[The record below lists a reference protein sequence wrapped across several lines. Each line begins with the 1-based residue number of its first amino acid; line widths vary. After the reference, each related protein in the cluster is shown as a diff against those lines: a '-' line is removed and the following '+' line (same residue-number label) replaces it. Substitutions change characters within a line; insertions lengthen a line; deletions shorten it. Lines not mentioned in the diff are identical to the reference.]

1 MKPKTES
8 KKGKVFAIDF
18 ETYYGKEL
26 SIDTHGLYHYLR
38 DPAASIYLVS
48 IYSPESD
55 GEFAYVGKPEDFD
68 WQMLDGSTLCA
79 HNARFDR
86 ACFERLREL
95 GIVPTGL
102 RVDWVCT
109 ADMASALSYGRS
121 LKASVEGAF
130 GISISKETRTDM
142 KDKTWADAVRLGMA
156 KELGEYCLK
165 DSWYCYH
172 LYSKLGSLWSDK
184 ERRLSALTRDMCD
197 YGVYVD
203 QKLLAEGKQKLLRV
217 MDEAVSKIPWADGSK
232 PILSLKNLKLE
243 CAKAG
248 ISAPDSLAQ
257 DSDSCTAW
265 EEKYGEQFPWVGAMR
280 DYRKANTLY
289 KKLETLES
297 RIRPDGTFSYG
308 LKYFGAHTG
317 RWSGDGGFN
326 IQNLPRVAQFGV
338 DLRKMIV
345 PRPGHTFI
353 ISDLGQIE
361 QRVLSWLAG
370 DNAMMEE
377 LEKGISVYEAHARAT
392 MGYTGSEPLKHANP
406 DLYRLAKARVLGL
419 GYGAGAKVF
428 VRIAKTMAGLEI
440 SEREA
445 ERIVRDFRNSNRL
458 ITKLWAKLD
467 HAFNLNKGKACFA
480 LPLPSGRSLYYRNLA
495 MTPKGMSAEVQGKRC
510 PFFDGKLA
518 ENLTSAT
525 ARDVLGEILLNLDA
539 AGYRVVMHIHDE
551 VVVEVPTEKVDT
563 ALKDV
568 QRIMTTAP
576 EWLQGL
582 PLAAETTSSTF
593 YTK

>member
-1 MKPKTES
+1 MKPKQKTS
-8 KKGKVFAIDF
+8 NPCVFGIDF

-38 DPAASIYLVS
+38 APGSSIYLVS
-48 IYSPESD
+48 VYSPD
-55 GEFAYVGKPEDFD
+55 RDFAYVGKPEQFD
-68 WQMLDGSTLCA
+68 WQMLHGHTLCA

-95 GIVPTGL
+95 GIVPAEL

-109 ADMASALSYGRS
+109 ADMVSALGYGRS
-121 LKASVEGAF
+121 LKASVEGVF
-130 GISISKETRTDM
+130 GISMSKDTRTDM
-142 KDKTWADAVRLGMA
+142 KGKTWEDAVKLDMA
-156 KELGEYCLK
+156 KQLGEYCLK
-165 DSWYCYH
+165 DSWYCTH
-172 LYSKLGSLWSDK
+172 LYSKLSTLWSDK
-184 ERRLSALTRDMCD
+184 ERKLSELTRNMCD

-217 MDEAVSKIPWADGSK
+217 MDEAISKIPWADGST
-232 PILSLKNLKLE
+232 PILSHKNLKLE

-248 ISAPDSLAQ
+248 IPAPASLAQ
-257 DSDSCTAW
+257 DSDDCAAW
-265 EEKYGEQFPWVGAMR
+265 EEDFGERFPWVGAMR

-326 IQNLPRVAQFGV
+326 VQNMPRVPMFGV

-377 LEKGISVYEAHARAT
+377 LEKGISVYEAHARST

-419 GYGAGAKVF
+419 GYGAGANVF
-428 VRIAKTMAGLEI
+428 VSIAKTMAGLDI
-440 SEREA
+440 SPLEA

-458 ITKLWAKLD
+458 ITSLWSKLEL
-467 HAFNLNKGKACFA
+467 AFNVNKGKACFE

-495 MTPKGMSAEVQGKRC
+495 MTPKGMSAEVQGKRYT
-510 PFFDGKLA
+510 FFGGKLA

-576 EWLQGL
+576 AWLEGL
-582 PLAAETTSSTF
+582 PLAAETTTSDF